1 MAPAVVRITANF
13 HRNLEEIRRFLTE
26 SDAERAFDAL
36 LDRVFDNVIPNLE
49 RFPGLGKDFLARG
62 PRSAEGLA
70 LLSKVKKR
78 LGRGF
83 ALREY
88 ITGDAIVLYALR
100 GREVFLLCI
109 RHHRQMS
116 FDFRSIWR

>member
-1 MAPAVVRITANF
+1 MARATVRITANF
-13 HRNLEEIRRFLTE
+13 HRNLEEIRQFLAE
-26 SDAERAFDAL
+26 NDAGRAFDAL
-36 LDRVFDNVIPNLE
+36 LDRVFDNAIPNLE
-49 RFPGLGKDFLARG
+49 RFPELGKDFLARG

-70 LLSKVKKR
+70 LFNKVKKR

-88 ITGDAIVLYALR
+88 ITGDTIVLYAVR

-109 RHHRQMS
+109 RNHRQMS
-116 FDFRSIWR
+116 FDFRNVWR

>member
-1 MAPAVVRITANF
+1 MARAIVRITANF
-13 HRNLEEIRRFLTE
+13 HRNLGEIRQFLAE
-26 SDAERAFDAL
+26 NDAGRAFDAL

-49 RFPGLGKDFLARG
+49 RFPELGKDFLARG

-70 LLSKVKKR
+70 LFNNVKKR
-78 LGRGF
+78 LGRGL

-88 ITGDAIVLYALR
+88 ITGDTIVLYAVR

-109 RHHRQMS
+109 RHHRQLS
-116 FDFRSIWR
+116 FDFRNVWR